1 MLFKYCAIA
10 SVAIAIF
17 AILAAYTQSSALS
30 LREENQATYWPR
42 HGTQLSGSY
51 RGGGW
56 QPSAIRSS
64 YGSFQGG
71 GVGSGK

>member
-1 MLFKYCAIA
+1 MLLKVSAIA
-10 SVAIAIF
+10 SVAIALF
-17 AILAAYTQSSALS
+17 AILAAYTQSSAVS
-30 LREENQATYWPR
+30 LREEHQTTHWPR

-51 RGGGW
+51 YGGSW
-56 QPSAIRSS
+56 HPSALRSS